1 MRIARRIWVLH
12 LRKHTLRVIAEK
24 ISSFDRDEWR
34 CLNLVVNILYN
45 KGVRWSEA
53 QIRTAVKYSYDP
65 RYYCRVDIKKLYK
78 KAGFKI
84 RYLPHVPIWWRG
96 ITEWMNEA
104 KKLRRL
110 SSDDLKAG
118 KDDFGEG
125 AYVFFK
131 SRVD

>member
-1 MRIARRIWVLH
+1 MRIARRIWILH

-24 ISSFDRDEWR
+24 TSSFDRDEWR
-34 CLNLVVNILYN
+34 SLNLVVNILYN

-53 QIRTAVKYSYDP
+53 QIRTAVRYCYDP
-65 RYYCRVDIKKLYK
+65 RYYCRADIKKLYE

-84 RYLPHVPIWWRG
+84 EYLPHVPIWWRG

-110 SSDDLKAG
+110 SSDDLKDG

-131 SRVD
+131 LRVD